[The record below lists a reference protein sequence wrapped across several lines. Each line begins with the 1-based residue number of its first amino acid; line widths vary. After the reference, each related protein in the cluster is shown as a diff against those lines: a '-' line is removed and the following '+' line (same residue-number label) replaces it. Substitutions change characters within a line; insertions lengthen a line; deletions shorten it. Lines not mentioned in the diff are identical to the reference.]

1 MSILDK
7 ISNIFHTK
15 DGEIQRAYSA
25 YDKASDLLDE
35 RDKKPSFDKKGELE
49 EEIRQFEKQ
58 TLDLLINYVGVK
70 SWPGVFREMHMNLAR
85 VYMKIGRFDEAEK
98 ECSKVEEYDP
108 IDAEELRNAL
118 QELMSGKH
126 IESSKL
132 EELGAG

>member
-1 MSILDK
+1 MSIMDK

-25 YDKASDLLDE
+25 YDKVSDLLNA
-35 RDKKPSFDKKGELE
+35 RDKNPNFERQNELNEQVKEVETLTNELLENYERTKG
-49 EEIRQFEKQ
+49 
-58 TLDLLINYVGVK
+58 
-70 SWPGVFREMHMNLAR
+70 WPGVFREMHMNLAR
-85 VYMKIGRFDEAEK
+85 VYMKTSRFDEAEK
-98 ECSKVEEYDP
+98 ECAKVEEYDP

-118 QELMSGKH
+118 HEIMSGKN

>member
-25 YDKASDLLDE
+25 YDRASDLLNA
-35 RDKKPSFDKKGELE
+35 RDKNPNFGQQKELDDQVKE
-49 EEIRQFEKQ
+49 VEKL
-58 TLDLLINYVGVK
+58 TKELLENYENNK
-70 SWPGVFREMHMNLAR
+70 SWSGVFREMHMNLAR
-85 VYMKIGRFDEAEK
+85 VYMKTGRFDEAEE
-98 ECSKVEEYDP
+98 ECIKVEEYDP

-118 QELMSGKH
+118 QELMSGKN